1 MKHYKVARR
10 YAAALMAASE
20 EAKNLEKTAADLEYV
35 GKVIDSSR
43 EFRLLLASPVV
54 SVEKKQ
60 GVMKEIFAKKI
71 SAMTFQFISLMV
83 SKKREN
89 ILPELIL
96 QFGVLR
102 DEKLGIATADVTSA
116 TDLSSAQEKA
126 VQAQL
131 EKYTGKQ
138 IRLRKM
144 VDGNIKGGLVVRI
157 GDTVLDASIKR
168 QLEILHE
175 RFIYGDANASA

>member
-20 EAKNLEKTAADLEYV
+20 EAKSLEKTTADLEYV
-35 GKVIDSSR
+35 GKVIDNSR

-71 SAMTFQFISLMV
+71 GTMTFQFISLMV
-83 SKKREN
+83 SKQREN
-89 ILPELIL
+89 VLPDLIL
-96 QFGVLR
+96 QFQALR

-116 TDLSSAQEKA
+116 TDLSPVQEKA

-138 IRLRKM
+138 IRLRTI
-144 VDGNIKGGLVVRI
+144 VDGNIKGGLLVRI

-168 QLEILHE
+168 QLEMLHE
-175 RFIYGDANASA
+175 RFIYGDVNASA

>member
-10 YAAALMAASE
+10 YAAALMGAAD
-20 EAKNLEKTAADLEYV
+20 EAKSLEKTAADLEYV

-43 EFRLLLASPVV
+43 EFRLLLARPVV

-60 GVMKEIFAKKI
+60 GVVREIFAKKL

-83 SKKREN
+83 AKQREN

-96 QFGVLR
+96 QFQALL
-102 DEKLGIATADVTSA
+102 DEKMGIATADVTSV

-138 IRLRKM
+138 IRLRTM

-168 QLEILHE
+168 QLEMLHE
-175 RFIYGDANASA
+175 RFIYGDVNASA